1 MNPEQL
7 QLHADRIRA
16 SQHLG
21 RSELM
26 QRLFDFLVACSLEG
40 RAPKEIEI
48 AIAVFEKDAEFEVA
62 RDAMVRVYMHKLR
75 RKLDDYYAQA
85 GETGG
90 RLTIPRGEYRLV
102 FEENAAPA
110 TPETSSVDVVLLE
123 QSASGI
129 AQVPSNDVAVAP
141 TAAPNVSSPIR
152 KTSTL
157 SRWAYATAAML
168 IVLLGA
174 NLFVS
179 FGDRQGNE
187 VRAVRQ
193 SPLWQQMVNDD
204 QPIYIVL
211 GDYYIF
217 GELDPNSESNP
228 ESVHRLVREFNI
240 NSRNDL
246 DRLIRERPEFDRR
259 YMDLALNYLPVSTAN
274 ALHNIVPVLE
284 PNKKNPNQ
292 VQVILASELTP
303 AMIRSS
309 HIVYIG
315 LVSGM
320 GILRDIAF
328 AGSRFKIGETYD
340 ELIDRNTDQIYVSQ
354 SSISINDNTRYRD
367 YGYVAAFAG
376 PNNNRIVILAG
387 TRDVALMHTS
397 ESVTHIDSLTSLV
410 KLAGVKENFEAL
422 YAVDAIDRM
431 NLDGQLLLASKMD
444 TANIWASN
452 TTVAAIAAPLL
463 H

>member
-1 MNPEQL
+1 VQ
-7 QLHADRIRA
+7 
-16 SQHLG
+16 
-21 RSELM
+21 
-26 QRLFDFLVACSLEG
+26 
-40 RAPKEIEI
+40 
-48 AIAVFEKDAEFEVA
+48 
-62 RDAMVRVYMHKLR
+62 
-75 RKLDDYYAQA
+75 
-85 GETGG
+85 
-90 RLTIPRGEYRLV
+90 
-102 FEENAAPA
+102 
-110 TPETSSVDVVLLE
+110 
-123 QSASGI
+123 
-129 AQVPSNDVAVAP
+129 
-141 TAAPNVSSPIR
+141 
-152 KTSTL
+152 
-157 SRWAYATAAML
+157 
-168 IVLLGA
+168 
-174 NLFVS
+174 
-179 FGDRQGNE
+179 
-187 VRAVRQ
+187 
-193 SPLWQQMVNDD
+193 
-204 QPIYIVL
+204 
-211 GDYYIF
+211 
-217 GELDPNSESNP
+217 
-228 ESVHRLVREFNI
+228 RLVREFNI

-246 DRLIRERPEFDRR
+246 DRLIRERPELDRR

-354 SSISINDNTRYRD
+354 SSISISDNTRYRD

-397 ESVTHIDSLTSLV
+397 ESVSHMDSLTSLV

-431 NLDGQLLLASKMD
+431 NLDGHLLLASKMD

-452 TTVAAIAAPLL
+452 TTVAAVVAPLL